1 VLQACQGRTLLAS
14 PSASGIMPLK
24 MQYQLANTFIHCFAG
39 PCLACQP
46 HGNNSIW
53 HREEVLRSWAVPAPV
68 KAGMLQFLLDSHD
81 DIVSEA
87 GRREDAV
94 TQVATATQDTTNLA
108 EDLAPEYSDC
118 EDIADVFNDPAEAE
132 APIAFNDTWSIQ
144 SGEEG
149 VTELDSEREYTAEL
163 DDLDLQPG
171 GQEDLLQLALTK
183 QFQRQQAS
191 QQFEDSQ
198 DSSTAIA
205 QSQTQYSGTTLQASF
220 VYGISSPVRSS
231 GRITRPSGK
240 LLASVGDLEPHYTQR
255 KRRRNTNIST

>member
-1 VLQACQGRTLLAS
+1 
-14 PSASGIMPLK
+14 
-24 MQYQLANTFIHCFAG
+24 
-39 PCLACQP
+39 
-46 HGNNSIW
+46 
-53 HREEVLRSWAVPAPV
+53 
-68 KAGMLQFLLDSHD
+68 MLQFLLDSHD

-87 GRREDAV
+87 GRREDAI
-94 TQVATATQDTTNLA
+94 TQVTTATQDTTNLA
-108 EDLAPEYSDC
+108 EDLTPEYSDR

-132 APIAFNDTWSIQ
+132 AFNDTWSIQ

-149 VTELDSEREYTAEL
+149 VTGLDSEREDTAEL
-163 DDLDLQPG
+163 DDLDLQAVSRG

-220 VYGISSPVRSS
+220 VHGMSSPVRSS

-255 KRRRNTNIST
+255 KRRRNTNSST